1 MKKILTASLVAMM
14 AVTAANADIAST
26 QYVNKKTGDLQFTD
40 AKVVQSGSNLT
51 AAVMALD
58 EKLATVAGTG
68 EGSVESQIES
78 AVGELGNGA
87 NGQAYTNVADAIAGE
102 VKELADGAVAAN
114 TGAINAINNETTGIK
129 AQANKYTD
137 DQIDLLV
144 GTVTGEGVVTSIS
157 QADGKVTATLQKI
170 GDDQVNAISQEKITG
185 LTGALADRQLKADLS
200 TTATVAA
207 DKTSDVKYPSV
218 AATQKIVGDAIAGL
232 TGGDIT
238 NIKGTIGAVDA
249 AEYESKTGDPT
260 VVASVTALQD
270 ELGTVT
276 SENMGTT
283 ASNVAD
289 AIKEVVGEK
298 ADKANTLAGYGIGDA
313 YTKTET
319 DSAITTKIE
328 GLDAKVAA
336 TANNVIIG
344 IEEVDGKLTQVTSAQ
359 IKDAYIASD
368 AAIAKTKLAAD
379 VQTSLGA
386 ADSAMQWDALKK
398 DASWTIAGC
407 NAAGVICSLVAD
419 GGNISWQK
427 VVNE

>member
-40 AKVVQSGSNLT
+40 AKLVQSASDLT
-51 AAVMALD
+51 AAVMTLD

-68 EGSVESQIES
+68 EGSVESQIEG
-78 AVGELGNGA
+78 AVGNLGNNA
-87 NGQAYTNVADAIAGE
+87 NGQAYTTVADAIAGE
-102 VKELADGAVAAN
+102 VKKLADGAVK
-114 TGAINAINNETTGIK
+114 TNADDISEINNETTGIK

-144 GTVTGEGVVTSIS
+144 GNVTGEGVVTSIS
-157 QADGKVTATLQKI
+157 QTDGKVTATLQKI
-170 GDDQVNAISQEKITG
+170 GDAQVDAISQNKITG
-185 LTGALADRQLKADLS
+185 LVKDLGDRQLKADLS

-207 DKTSDVKYPSV
+207 DKESDVKYPSV
-218 AATQKIVGDAIAGL
+218 AAAYEIVDTAITNL

-238 NIKGTIGAVDA
+238 NIKGAIGADNA
-249 AEYESKTGDPT
+249 ADYQAATGDPT
-260 VVASVTALQD
+260 VVASVKALQG

-276 SENMGTT
+276 SENMGTM
-283 ASNVAD
+283 ADNVAD

-298 ADKANTLAGYGIGDA
+298 ADKATTLAGYNITDA

-319 DSAITTKIE
+319 NTEITNAVNA
-328 GLDAKVAA
+328 LDADVAA
-336 TANNVIIG
+336 TQNNVIIG
-344 IEEVDGKLTQVTSAQ
+344 IKEVDGKLTQVTSAQ
-359 IKDAYIASD
+359 IKDAYIADD

-398 DASWTIAGC
+398 DASWTTAGC
-407 NAAGVICSLVAD
+407 NVAGVICSLVAD